1 MQISL
6 SSRIQSFALA
16 RSTAEVESRLR
27 DARPWIYRLAL
38 AITAS
43 PEAAE
48 DVAQEALI
56 RAARSTDK
64 LKSVEEPKAWLRTV
78 VVRCA
83 ITSLKKTA
91 LPEKVTSSTEV
102 DPTESLAVRE
112 TLSRLDSTDRAVL
125 ALAHFEELSYAEIG
139 QALEIP
145 VGTVASRL
153 HAAREAFRKEWRK

>member
-6 SSRIQSFALA
+6 SSRIHSSVVA
-16 RSTAEVESRLR
+16 RTTAEVEALLR

-38 AITAS
+38 AITAN

-64 LKSVEEPKAWLRTV
+64 LRSVDEPRAWLRTV

-83 ITSLKKTA
+83 ITSLKKSA
-91 LPEKVTSSTEV
+91 VTETIASSADV

-112 TLSRLDSTDRAVL
+112 TLSRLDPTDRAIL
-125 ALAHFEELSYAEIG
+125 ALSHFEELSYAEIG
-139 QALEIP
+139 KALDIP